1 MTASSGQSS
10 GHGAAK
16 GGARIGVLGGG
27 PWGLS
32 LARAARRAGSHTML
46 HSRRHTD
53 IDVGGIDVTTSMEEL
68 AQCPLIIMAV
78 PSMLARSIARK
89 LGDHLTGAHLV
100 VHGIRG
106 LSGDELLTISQ
117 ILMEETPVRRMGALG
132 GPVQA
137 AELNDGQ
144 PSAMVVASTFPDVT
158 RAVTDRLQSDW
169 LQIHT
174 TGDLIGLEWAS
185 ALVGCLSI
193 GVGYVQ
199 ARADVSPGLL
209 AALISRAV
217 DEGAAIASAAGA
229 DPRTLYGLGG
239 YGDLLASMCLHD
251 RPEVVVGRELAGGA
265 TLEEAQKK
273 ARLRVEAV
281 ELVPRIAKFG
291 VRVGVPCSIFQALSE
306 IIRGKAKPEAVV
318 RALFSNPA

>member
-1 MTASSGQSS
+1 MSESAKPSTA
-10 GHGAAK
+10 
-16 GGARIGVLGGG
+16 RVGVLGGG
-27 PWGLS
+27 TWGLA
-32 LARAARRAGSHTML
+32 LARAARRAGAQTTLHT
-46 HSRRHTD
+46 RRHTD
-53 IDVGGIDVTTSMEEL
+53 SEVGGIRITASMAEL
-68 AQCPLIIMAV
+68 AESPLIIMAT
-78 PSMLARSIARK
+78 PSMHARTIARA
-89 LGDHLTGAHLV
+89 LGDHLDGSHLV

-117 ILMEETPVRRMGALG
+117 ILAEETPVRRLGALG

-137 AELNDGQ
+137 VELSHGQ
-144 PSAMVVASTFPDVT
+144 PSAMVVASAFPDVC
-158 RAVTDRLQSDW
+158 RAVVGGLQSDF

-174 TGDLIGLEWAS
+174 SSDLHGLEWAS

-217 DEGAAIASAAGA
+217 DEASAIAAAAGA
-229 DPRTLYGLGG
+229 DSRTFYGLGG
-239 YGDLLASMCLHD
+239 YGDLLASMALVD

-281 ELVPRIAKFG
+281 ALLPRITRFAAAEG
-291 VRVGVPCSIFQALSE
+291 VTCNIFNALTDVVRGQAD
-306 IIRGKAKPEAVV
+306 AEAVV
-318 RALFSNPA
+318 RALFANPA